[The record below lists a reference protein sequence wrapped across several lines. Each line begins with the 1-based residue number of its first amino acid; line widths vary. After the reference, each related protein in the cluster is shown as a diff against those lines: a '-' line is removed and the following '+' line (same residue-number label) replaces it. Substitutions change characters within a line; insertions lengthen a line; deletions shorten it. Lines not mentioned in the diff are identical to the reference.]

1 MGSSI
6 LVVSFRNRAPPNTRS
21 LSLFLLVPFPR
32 SPRGNIRASQRA
44 VARVGERDTL
54 VSYGASID
62 STMSRAGLDIPPEQF
77 PPKWNFDRVI
87 IVLGGLE
94 TISIGLLKSGQPTL
108 WVSRERETM
117 GERMGGESER
127 VMRWVI

>member
-1 MGSSI
+1 M
-6 LVVSFRNRAPPNTRS
+6 LVVSFRNRAPRNTRYLS
-21 LSLFLLVPFPR
+21 LSLSVPPR
-32 SPRGNIRASQRA
+32 SFSSIPPREYSRESASGC
-44 VARVGERDTL
+44 ARVGERDTL

-94 TISIGLLKSGQPTL
+94 TISIGLLKSGQPT
-108 WVSRERETM
+108 V
-117 GERMGGESER
+117 
-127 VMRWVI
+127 